1 MKKEY
6 EALFTPLRIGNVEI
20 RNRFAMAPMAM
31 GQLDDHWAY
40 KQESIDHFTERA
52 RGGTG
57 LIITG
62 ANFIENRIEKHRKAS
77 FPCPLEDPQS
87 YMTQLKKMSDNIH
100 AYNSK
105 LFVQLTAG
113 LGRSAIPAMI
123 LDNTFVAPSAT
134 TNRWDPSIQ
143 HRALTTEEIYELIKD
158 FATYAMLAKMGGAD
172 GIEVHAV
179 HEGYLLDNFTMEY
192 FNQREDEF
200 GGDLMGR
207 LRFPLAILQ
216 AVKQACGKDFPV
228 ILRFSLKSFIRAERH
243 GILPGES
250 YPELGRDIEE
260 GLQFAKILT
269 EAGYDALNVD
279 AGSYDAWYW
288 AHPPFF
294 QDRGLYLPFAE
305 KVKKVV
311 KVPVLTAGRMG
322 YPQLAAEALQE
333 GKCDMVVL
341 GRPLL
346 ADPEFVNK
354 MRQGNIQDIRPCLS
368 CHDGCFNR
376 AHSMRLMSCAVNPQC
391 NREKEAAFCKAEHTK
406 SCLVIGGGPAGMEAA
421 RILALRGHTVTLVE
435 KEKQLGGMY
444 RWASV
449 PEFKDDGKLLIS
461 WYEHQMERLKVQV
474 ELNSD
479 IQAQDPRIEAAD
491 VVICATGSHA
501 FLPPIKGIE
510 YGVTAVDVLKG
521 AVTAKKEATIIGGG
535 LVGCELAIWLSQHG
549 KSVRIIEMADTL
561 MSTGAPADMNK
572 QMILELLE
580 HHQVEI
586 RLQTKLQEI
595 REHEIVVETQG
606 AIQELASDCTILALG
621 YRSNRSLYDQI
632 LLKAKDIY
640 NIGDSSHPKD
650 IMEGIWDAYELC
662 SHL

>member
-1 MKKEY
+1 
-6 EALFTPLRIGNVEI
+6 
-20 RNRFAMAPMAM
+20 MAPMAM

-322 YPQLAAEALQE
+322 YPQLAADALQE

-421 RILALRGHTVTLVE
+421 RVLALRGHTVTLVE

-479 IQAQDPRIEAAD
+479 VQAQDPRIEAAD

>member
-1 MKKEY
+1 M
-6 EALFTPLRIGNVEI
+6 EI

-123 LDNTFVAPSAT
+123 LDNTFVALSAT

-158 FATYAMLAKMGGAD
+158 FATCAMLAKMGGAD

-322 YPQLAAEALQE
+322 YPQLAADALQE

>member
-1 MKKEY
+1 M
-6 EALFTPLRIGNVEI
+6 EI

-123 LDNTFVAPSAT
+123 LDNTFVAPSVT

-158 FATYAMLAKMGGAD
+158 FATCAMLAKMGGAD

-391 NREKEAAFCKAEHTK
+391 NRENEAAFCKAEHTK

-421 RILALRGHTVTLVE
+421 RVLALRGHTVTLVE

-449 PEFKDDGKLLIS
+449 PEFEDDGKLLIS

-479 IQAQDPRIEAAD
+479 VQAQDPRIEAAD

-535 LVGCELAIWLSQHG
+535 LVGCELAIWLSRHG

>member
-1 MKKEY
+1 M
-6 EALFTPLRIGNVEI
+6 EI

-123 LDNTFVAPSAT
+123 LDNTFVAPSVT

-158 FATYAMLAKMGGAD
+158 FATCAMLAKMGGAD

-260 GLQFAKILT
+260 VLQFAKILT

-421 RILALRGHTVTLVE
+421 RVLALRGHTVTLVE

-449 PEFKDDGKLLIS
+449 PEFEDDGKLLIS

-479 IQAQDPRIEAAD
+479 VQAQDPRIEAAD

-535 LVGCELAIWLSQHG
+535 LVGCELAIWLSRHG

>member
-1 MKKEY
+1 M
-6 EALFTPLRIGNVEI
+6 G
-20 RNRFAMAPMAM
+20 PMAM

-158 FATYAMLAKMGGAD
+158 FATCAMLAKMGGAD
-172 GIEVHAV
+172 GIEVHAG

-322 YPQLAAEALQE
+322 YPQLAADALQE

-354 MRQGNIQDIRPCLS
+354 MRQGNIQDIRPCQGTTMKEVKRAIEDLRSKLLASRQRLNRPLIDLNYKIDAEYFKLS
-368 CHDGCFNR
+368 LVSG
-376 AHSMRLMSCAVNPQC
+376 
-391 NREKEAAFCKAEHTK
+391 EKEQFLANSRLGCMQIICPPNADFTDEKLQSWLRKVIEESLRRNAKSILPPRLDRLSKQCGLPYASVKINSSQGRWGSCSTKKDINLSYYLVLLPSYLIDYVLLHELCHTREMNHSERFWSLLNQFTEGKA
-406 SCLVIGGGPAGMEAA
+406 
-421 RILALRGHTVTLVE
+421 LALRGEL
-435 KEKQLGGMY
+435 KKY
-444 RWASV
+444 R
-449 PEFKDDGKLLIS
+449 
-461 WYEHQMERLKVQV
+461 
-474 ELNSD
+474 
-479 IQAQDPRIEAAD
+479 
-491 VVICATGSHA
+491 T
-501 FLPPIKGIE
+501 
-510 YGVTAVDVLKG
+510 
-521 AVTAKKEATIIGGG
+521 
-535 LVGCELAIWLSQHG
+535 
-549 KSVRIIEMADTL
+549 
-561 MSTGAPADMNK
+561 
-572 QMILELLE
+572 
-580 HHQVEI
+580 EI
-586 RLQTKLQEI
+586 
-595 REHEIVVETQG
+595 
-606 AIQELASDCTILALG
+606 
-621 YRSNRSLYDQI
+621 
-632 LLKAKDIY
+632 
-640 NIGDSSHPKD
+640 
-650 IMEGIWDAYELC
+650 
-662 SHL
+662 

>member
-1 MKKEY
+1 M
-6 EALFTPLRIGNVEI
+6 EI

-158 FATYAMLAKMGGAD
+158 FATCAMLAKMGGAD

-322 YPQLAAEALQE
+322 YPQLAADALQE
-333 GKCDMVVL
+333 GKCDKVVL

-421 RILALRGHTVTLVE
+421 RVLALRGHTVTLVE

-479 IQAQDPRIEAAD
+479 VQAQDPRIEAAD

>member
-1 MKKEY
+1 
-6 EALFTPLRIGNVEI
+6 
-20 RNRFAMAPMAM
+20 MAPMAM

-158 FATYAMLAKMGGAD
+158 FATCAMLAKMGGAD

-322 YPQLAAEALQE
+322 YPQLAADALQE

-421 RILALRGHTVTLVE
+421 RVLALRGHTVTLVE

>member
-1 MKKEY
+1 M
-6 EALFTPLRIGNVEI
+6 EI

-158 FATYAMLAKMGGAD
+158 FATCAMLAKMGGAD

-322 YPQLAAEALQE
+322 YQQLAADALQE

>member
-1 MKKEY
+1 
-6 EALFTPLRIGNVEI
+6 
-20 RNRFAMAPMAM
+20 MAPMAM

-123 LDNTFVAPSAT
+123 LDNTFVAPSVT

-158 FATYAMLAKMGGAD
+158 FATCAMLAKMGGAD

-322 YPQLAAEALQE
+322 YPQLAADALQE

-421 RILALRGHTVTLVE
+421 RVLALRGHTVTLVE

-479 IQAQDPRIEAAD
+479 VQAQDPRIEAAD

-535 LVGCELAIWLSQHG
+535 LVGCELAIWLSRHG

>member
-1 MKKEY
+1 
-6 EALFTPLRIGNVEI
+6 
-20 RNRFAMAPMAM
+20 MAPMAM

-158 FATYAMLAKMGGAD
+158 FATCAMLAKMGGAD

-421 RILALRGHTVTLVE
+421 RVLALRGHTVTLVE

-479 IQAQDPRIEAAD
+479 VQAQDPRIEAAD

-510 YGVTAVDVLKG
+510 YGVPAVDVLKG

>member
-1 MKKEY
+1 M
-6 EALFTPLRIGNVEI
+6 EI

-158 FATYAMLAKMGGAD
+158 FATCAMLAKMGGAD

-341 GRPLL
+341 RRPLL

-421 RILALRGHTVTLVE
+421 RVLALRGHTVTLVE

>member
-40 KQESIDHFTERA
+40 KQESIDYFTERA

-158 FATYAMLAKMGGAD
+158 FATCAMLAKMGGAD

-200 GGDLMGR
+200 GGNLMGR

-322 YPQLAAEALQE
+322 YPQLAADALQE

-368 CHDGCFNR
+368 FHDGCFNR

>member
-1 MKKEY
+1 M
-6 EALFTPLRIGNVEI
+6 EI

-113 LGRSAIPAMI
+113 LGRSAIPTMI
-123 LDNTFVAPSAT
+123 LDNTFVAPSVT

-158 FATYAMLAKMGGAD
+158 FATCAMLAKMGGAD

-421 RILALRGHTVTLVE
+421 RVLALRGHTVTLVE

-449 PEFKDDGKLLIS
+449 PEFEDDGKLLIS

-479 IQAQDPRIEAAD
+479 VQAQDPRIEAAD

-535 LVGCELAIWLSQHG
+535 LVGCELAIWLSRHG

-561 MSTGAPADMNK
+561 MSPGAPADMNK

>member
-1 MKKEY
+1 
-6 EALFTPLRIGNVEI
+6 
-20 RNRFAMAPMAM
+20 MAPMAM

-158 FATYAMLAKMGGAD
+158 FATCAMLAKMGGAD

-322 YPQLAAEALQE
+322 YPQLAADALQE
-333 GKCDMVVL
+333 GKCDKVVL

-354 MRQGNIQDIRPCLS
+354 MRQGNIQDIRACLS